1 MVKPIGIFLLIA
13 IFFTGCNAAIKEVPA
28 PPGPPRLAPPGVK
41 YIYPEE
47 SSATPTPV
55 PPTSTATSTSSP
67 SLTAP
72 AADVPATVSV
82 EKLADGSYVCRPAG
96 AGPFPAVLY
105 NHGGLGTVV
114 GGDMLGT
121 CRALAEAG
129 YLARSEKRPETRH
142 LTGHL
147 DQVLAALSQLR
158 SHADADPN
166 RVGLIGFSR
175 GGLLTLQATIEQ
187 PQSMHAVVLMAP
199 AHGKNVMEQTLQHV
213 SSIVAPVR
221 VFVSENDLYQANH
234 VQIAH
239 DVEDALSAAG
249 KEVVLTIYPPYE
261 DDGHE
266 LFFVVQEPYWNDL
279 MAFLDQT
286 IGRPSQGE

>member
-1 MVKPIGIFLLIA
+1 
-13 IFFTGCNAAIKEVPA
+13 
-28 PPGPPRLAPPGVK
+28 
-41 YIYPEE
+41 
-47 SSATPTPV
+47 
-55 PPTSTATSTSSP
+55 
-67 SLTAP
+67 
-72 AADVPATVSV
+72 
-82 EKLADGSYVCRPAG
+82 
-96 AGPFPAVLY
+96 VLY

-147 DQVLAALSQLR
+147 DQVLAGLSQLR

-175 GGLLTLQATIEQ
+175 GGLLTLQAAIEQ

-199 AHGKNVMEQTLQHV
+199 ARGKNVMEQTLQHV
-213 SSIVAPVR
+213 SSIAAPVR
-221 VFVSENDLYQANH
+221 VFVSENDLYQTNH
-234 VQIAH
+234 VEIAH

-261 DDGHE
+261 DDGHK
-266 LFFVVQEPYWNDL
+266 LFFVLQEPYWNDL

-286 IGRPSQGE
+286 IGRPSRGE